1 MRLSAFVSTTA
12 LFCIPLMFGQQSRSS
27 DIHDVSIH
35 AQTGIDALLS
45 LGQLYNRPLGI
56 VGSDKSILAP
66 TLSVQVS
73 QAQFA
78 DVLAR
83 VMSQLSK
90 YEAHEVQGVVLI
102 QPLNRD
108 VATERLFTMVL
119 PNFDS
124 ETKATLTE
132 LADLL
137 WMDVELRV
145 DPSIRGFAGIR
156 HETDFKEFQPI
167 HLVDVTVEDV
177 LNELVRRRRSA
188 AWVGFSA
195 PEVLTGVQR
204 ERLWSIVSYEDPP
217 VPVENLCCLNRT
229 SLSAAQSK

>member
-145 DPSIRGFAGIR
+145 DPRIRGFAGIR

-177 LNELVRRRRSA
+177 LNELVRRRR
-188 AWVGFSA
+188 
-195 PEVLTGVQR
+195 
-204 ERLWSIVSYEDPP
+204 
-217 VPVENLCCLNRT
+217 
-229 SLSAAQSK
+229 